1 MAMSFEIFISKKADK
16 ELKKIAKSNKEAHL
30 DIVIFIEKKL
40 TSENPCALP
49 NAKHLQGF
57 NDNRYRWRLG
67 EYRIIGI
74 VENGKTKIIQIIKI
88 AKRDDSTYKGL

>member
-1 MAMSFEIFISKKADK
+1 MSYKISISKKADK
-16 ELKKIAKSNKEAHL
+16 ELKKIAKGNKETHL
-30 DIVIFIEKKL
+30 EIVTFIEEKL
-40 TSENPCALP
+40 TTENPCILP

-74 VENGKTKIIQIIKI
+74 VENGEFKIIQIIKI
-88 AKRDDSTYKGL
+88 SKRDENTYKGL

>member
-1 MAMSFEIFISKKADK
+1 MSYKILISKKADK
-16 ELKKIAKSNKEAHL
+16 ELKKIAKGNKEAHL

-40 TSENPCALP
+40 TTDNPCTLP
-49 NAKHLQGF
+49 NAKRLQGF

-74 VENGKTKIIQIIKI
+74 VENGEAKIIQIIKI
-88 AKRDDSTYKGL
+88 AKRDENTYKGL